1 MNDARCE
8 DNGSGSLCHR
18 GPSSCFGAA
27 LVITETKERRRERGG
42 REYRKKPD
50 QFHAHIV
57 HGTDRLFSPYL
68 FLLPRLR
75 SPRVSDS
82 PWWSARSRARRRCWC
97 RSRGCRP
104 PSSGLRV
111 ARTVFVQ
118 ARRTLFPVLR
128 SGLQP
133 TPFFLPP
140 SWTST
145 ERDGSSRNTD
155 AARAAPRLRQ
165 WRPPVREMIVRGPVT
180 IGMLESI
187 PKPGNVETKLFFA

>member
-1 MNDARCE
+1 MHGAKTTDQGLFVTGVPLAVSARR
-8 DNGSGSLCHR
+8 SWS
-18 GPSSCFGAA
+18 P
-27 LVITETKERRRERGG
+27 KRRREDAREEEESTG
-42 REYRKKPD
+42 RNQTSSTPISCTER
-50 QFHAHIV
+50 
-57 HGTDRLFSPYL
+57 TDFFSPYL

-82 PWWSARSRARRRCWC
+82 PWWSARSRARRRWWC

-128 SGLQP
+128 SGLQS

-140 SWTST
+140 SWTPT

-165 WRPPVREMIVRGPVT
+165 WRPPVREMIVHGPVT

-187 PKPGNVETKLFFA
+187 PKPGNIETKLFFA